1 MRSSELARLAGV
13 TVRALRHYHQVGVLE
28 EPERG
33 PNGYRDY
40 TVHDLIRVLR
50 IKRLSS
56 LGIALEQ
63 MPDLLDERETPSNDT
78 QSGTQALLAQLDEEL
93 ASEINRLQQQR
104 ALIEKLRSHAAA
116 PDTPPEIA
124 PFLAPLT
131 TDDLPAWYGSF
142 DRDQAVLLA
151 HLAGEGGMNHLVDI
165 YRQLSSK
172 EFAPAVTAVNK
183 RFAELGEH
191 TTDDGI
197 SELVEH
203 FLDVFAPLI
212 ASYAAHESP
221 FEASGAADLLTQHS
235 ADVLNRQQR
244 AALQRLETRLS
255 ELLPSS
261 SQKR

>member
-33 PNGYRDY
+33 ANGYRDY

-63 MPDLLDERETPSNDT
+63 MPDLLDQPETPISDPQT
-78 QSGTQALLAQLDEEL
+78 GTQELLAQLDEEL
-93 ASEINRLQQQR
+93 VSEIERLQQQR
-104 ALIEKLRSHAAA
+104 ALIEQLRSHLAA

-124 PFLAPLT
+124 PFLTALT
-131 TDDLPAWYGSF
+131 TEDLPAWYGSF

-151 HLAGEGGMNHLVDI
+151 HFAGEGGMNHLVEL
-165 YRQLSSK
+165 YRQLSSE
-172 EFAPAVTAVNK
+172 EFAPAVSSMNR
-183 RFAELGEH
+183 RFAELGDNTSE
-191 TTDDGI
+191 DEI
-197 SELVEH
+197 SDLVEH
-203 FLDVFAPLI
+203 FLKVFAPLI
-212 ASYAAHESP
+212 TSYAAHESP
-221 FEASGAADLLTQHS
+221 FEATGAADLLAQHS

-244 AALQRLETRLS
+244 AVLLQLETRLS
-255 ELLPSS
+255 ELISLPE
-261 SQKR
+261 QTP